1 MSHKRDQTVIL
12 SDLCQNTVLS
22 VHLHQHRDK
31 IYLFRRLNNIPLN
44 VSGRSTSPTH
54 SHPLVDTMS
63 FLASVLIVVNS
74 TARNMEMQMSLW
86 DKLFSFRCIPGR
98 GIAVSHVSFT
108 LNFPRHIYAVF
119 HGGCADLHNLP
130 NNLPKVLFAPYYCQY
145 LLSLV
150 FLILTRPK

>member
-1 MSHKRDQTVIL
+1 MSHKRHQTVIL
-12 SDLCQNTVLS
+12 SDLCHNTILS
-22 VHLHQHRDK
+22 VHLLQHRDK
-31 IYLFRRLNNIPLN
+31 FYLFRRLNNIPLN
-44 VSGRSTSPTH
+44 VSGHSASPTH
-54 SHPLVDTMS
+54 NHPLVDTV
-63 FLASVLIVVNS
+63 FPCFCLASCEQYCKKNGDTDVSV
-74 TARNMEMQMSLW
+74 R

-108 LNFPRHIYAVF
+108 LNFPRHLYVVF
-119 HGGCADLHNLP
+119 HGGCVDLHNLT